1 VQTHARLQKASLT
14 PCDGGDT
21 LTLQVTQQP
30 EGSVTFKKQLSKKEV
45 QRFRNMFAHWDDN
58 GDGAI
63 SYPEFVAVMKVVTE
77 RQGRPYSEKK
87 VQAMFGLA
95 DLDRNGVVD
104 FEEFVVMQVQ
114 KQERVELQQS
124 EDRKLG
130 AARALPAPV
139 TT

>member
-1 VQTHARLQKASLT
+1 MHTHPT
-14 PCDGGDT
+14 PIHT
-21 LTLQVTQQP
+21 PPTPLHPTQVH
-30 EGSVTFKKQLSKKEV
+30 
-45 QRFRNMFAHWDDN
+45 RFRNMFSHWDDN

-104 FEEFVVMQVQ
+104 FEEFVVMQ
-114 KQERVELQQS
+114 
-124 EDRKLG
+124 
-130 AARALPAPV
+130 AR
-139 TT
+139 

>member
-1 VQTHARLQKASLT
+1 MHT
-14 PCDGGDT
+14 PNPN
-21 LTLQVTQQP
+21 QVHRFRNPNPNPNPNPYPMHPQ
-30 EGSVTFKKQLSKKEV
+30 VH
-45 QRFRNMFAHWDDN
+45 RFRNMFSHWDDN

-104 FEEFVVMQVQ
+104 FEEFVVMQ
-114 KQERVELQQS
+114 
-124 EDRKLG
+124 
-130 AARALPAPV
+130 AR
-139 TT
+139 

>member
-1 VQTHARLQKASLT
+1 
-14 PCDGGDT
+14 
-21 LTLQVTQQP
+21 
-30 EGSVTFKKQLSKKEV
+30 
-45 QRFRNMFAHWDDN
+45 
-58 GDGAI
+58 
-63 SYPEFVAVMKVVTE
+63 
-77 RQGRPYSEKK
+77 
-87 VQAMFGLA
+87 MFGLA
-95 DLDRNGVVD
+95 DLDKDGVVD

>member
-1 VQTHARLQKASLT
+1 
-14 PCDGGDT
+14 
-21 LTLQVTQQP
+21 
-30 EGSVTFKKQLSKKEV
+30 
-45 QRFRNMFAHWDDN
+45 MFSHWDDN

-104 FEEFVVMQVQ
+104 FEEFVVMQADDDDHP
-114 KQERVELQQS
+114 S
-124 EDRKLG
+124 PPWDRDSACVVHVRARRG
-130 AARALPAPV
+130 AGSPTRHTPSRAPPPAGPLTITPSAICTAV
-139 TT
+139 GE

>member
-1 VQTHARLQKASLT
+1 MHSGRNPMHT
-14 PCDGGDT
+14 PPT
-21 LTLQVTQQP
+21 PLHPTQVH
-30 EGSVTFKKQLSKKEV
+30 
-45 QRFRNMFAHWDDN
+45 RFRNMFSHWDDN

-104 FEEFVVMQVQ
+104 FEEFVVMQ
-114 KQERVELQQS
+114 
-124 EDRKLG
+124 
-130 AARALPAPV
+130 AR
-139 TT
+139 

>member
-1 VQTHARLQKASLT
+1 MHPQVHRVRSTHLYIY
-14 PCDGGDT
+14 D
-21 LTLQVTQQP
+21 QVHHFPNPNPNPMHPQ
-30 EGSVTFKKQLSKKEV
+30 VH
-45 QRFRNMFAHWDDN
+45 RFRNMFSHWDDN

-104 FEEFVVMQVQ
+104 FEEFVVMQ
-114 KQERVELQQS
+114 
-124 EDRKLG
+124 
-130 AARALPAPV
+130 AR
-139 TT
+139 